1 MNLSNSLLLVL
12 LSGST
17 DSMAGAL
24 GTLLVLAIVIGTY
37 SLGMRPLRSRLASP
51 SALLASV
58 LLAATLT
65 SCADILAQR
74 WLFAWHQSYGLYGG
88 LIALQC
94 VILEQHGFFRQA
106 LAERVRLCALFAGL
120 MLTLAVLRELTGKG
134 HLGAGLTEH
143 GTALVSFGE
152 GVPLA
157 ALIPGAFI
165 ILGLLLAAR
174 QAWTRSNSV
183 IKETHRP

>member
-1 MNLSNSLLLVL
+1 MNPSNSLLLVWL
-12 LSGST
+12 LGST

-24 GTLLVLAIVIGTY
+24 GTLLVLAIIIGTY
-37 SLGMRPLRSRLASP
+37 SLGMRALRSRLASP
-51 SALLASV
+51 TTLLASV

-65 SCADILAQR
+65 SCTDILAQR

-94 VILEQHGFFRQA
+94 VILEQHGFFCQA
-106 LAERVRLCALFAGL
+106 LAERFRPCVLFAGL
-120 MLTLAVLRELTGKG
+120 MLTLAFLRELTGKG
-134 HLGAGLTEH
+134 RLGAGLTEH
-143 GTALVSFGE
+143 GAAVVSFSE

-174 QAWTRSNSV
+174 QAWTRSNS
-183 IKETHRP
+183 IAKETHRP